1 MIVIGKKNCKNYFV
15 CLLVYSYSLKKKYV
29 KEIRKIIKIN
39 MCNLLYNNLLLF
51 YDVWNI
57 KLFKIFIWDFIEI
70 GFLIVVILL

>member
-1 MIVIGKKNCKNYFV
+1 MIIICKKNCKNYFV
-15 CLLVYSYSLKKKYV
+15 CLLVYSYSLKKKICERN
-29 KEIRKIIKIN
+29 KKNKIN